1 MKEKDIKEILDTIDV
16 LKYIAE
22 KGREEVRQFSH
33 YMIAFGFYIA
43 FNVVLTLI
51 TEKYYLWFYTLPLA
65 FFFSSIHIAGL
76 IPAFLTWTI
85 ISLILWITVKFLPV
99 TGFLIGVLMGLL
111 AYGGYYFLYFYGIK
125 KGKYKPYKAKIAV
138 VPKIGLLWGFTMF
151 GAIYIYFLGIKIIGH
166 SNMGK
171 ITTTLFSYATGIG
184 LFATGI
190 ILPFFYILGFI
201 ETFLVPVIYYLNPYI
216 GYSLHGIV
224 GFLMGVYGIY
234 ITKRG

>member
-51 TEKYYLWFYTLPLA
+51 TGKYSLWFYTLPLA

-76 IPAFLTWTI
+76 IPAFSTWTI
-85 ISLILWITVKFLPV
+85 ISLLLWIIVKFLSVP
-99 TGFLIGVLMGLL
+99 GFLIGFFIGFL
-111 AYGGYYFLYFYGIK
+111 ALVGYYFLYFYGIK
-125 KGKYKPYKAKIAV
+125 KGKHKPYKTKTAV
-138 VPKIGLLWGFTMF
+138 VPKIGWLWGFIMF
-151 GAIYIYFLGIKIIGH
+151 GVIYIYFLGMRMIG
-166 SNMGK
+166 STNMVK
-171 ITTTLFSYATGIG
+171 ITTPLFSYATGIG

-201 ETFLVPVIYYLNPYI
+201 ETFLVPVVYHLNPHI

-224 GFLMGVYGIY
+224 GFLMGVYGIH
-234 ITKRG
+234 ITRK